1 MSIKAKLKERGK
13 SLRGWAIEHGY
24 PPRTVQLVVQRWGQ
38 RSDRQPHG
46 GIGRQIM
53 ADLRRELEE

>member
-13 SLRGWAIEHGY
+13 SLRGWALERGY
-24 PPRTVQLVVQRWGQ
+24 PPRTVQLVVQRWGH
-38 RSDRQPHG
+38 RNERPWG
-46 GIGRQIM
+46 GVGRQIM